1 MLDLTRLKMFLD
13 AAETLSFSEAAQRQH
28 LSQPTISHH
37 IKKLEQD
44 LGTQLFAR
52 VGNEIEL
59 TEAGRLLVPHARRL
73 LREAV
78 GVQQMMNSM
87 EDRVVGTLR
96 IACSTTTGKY
106 VLPQYAGRFLQRH
119 SGVQIRISRCTRTNV
134 TSELLG
140 DQVDLGVV
148 SYDACGDDMD
158 CQEFFTDHIILI
170 SPASQPWT
178 ALDSLE
184 PSDFLGVPMIM
195 REPGSGT
202 RRELLTELGKHDID
216 VGDLNVFLEVGNAEA
231 IVKTVEKGYGLAFV
245 SRIAADWA
253 LDRGT
258 VVEVPVRGFDLRRR
272 VYMIRK
278 KLHPANRAMEA
289 FWAFVHDPS
298 NEDLLRSAEL

>member
-1 MLDLTRLKMFLD
+1 MLDLSRLRMFLD

-44 LGTQLFAR
+44 LGTPLFHR
-52 VGNEIEL
+52 TGTEIEL

-73 LREAV
+73 LREAM
-78 GVQQMMNSM
+78 GVQQMMNSL

-106 VLPQYAGRFLQRH
+106 ILPQFAGRFLQRH
-119 SGVQIRISRCTRTNV
+119 PGVRINISRCTRTNIV
-134 TSELLG
+134 SELL
-140 DQVDLGVV
+140 DEHADLGVV
-148 SYDACGDDMD
+148 SYDACSDDMD

-170 SPASQPWT
+170 SPSEQHWT
-178 ALDSLE
+178 SMDSLD
-184 PSDFLGVPMIM
+184 PSDLLNVPVIL

-216 VGDLNVFLEVGNAEA
+216 IGDLNVFLEVGNAEA
-231 IVKTVEKGYGLAFV
+231 IVKTVEKGFGLAFV
-245 SRIAADWA
+245 SRIAGEWA
-253 LDRGT
+253 LERGS
-258 VVEVPVRGFDLRRR
+258 VVEVPVRGFDLHRRI
-272 VYMIRK
+272 YMIRK
-278 KLHPANRAMEA
+278 KIHPANRAMEA

-298 NEDLLRSAEL
+298 NQDLLKVAER

>member
-1 MLDLTRLKMFLD
+1 MFLD

-44 LGTQLFAR
+44 LGTQLFDR
-52 VGNEIEL
+52 SGTEIEL

-73 LREAV
+73 LREAM

-87 EDRVVGTLR
+87 EDRVIGTLR

-106 VLPQYAGRFLQRH
+106 ILPQYAGRFLQRH
-119 SGVQIRISRCTRTNV
+119 PGVRINIARCTRTNIV
-134 TSELLG
+134 SELL
-140 DQVDLGVV
+140 DEHADLGVV
-148 SYDACGDDMD
+148 SYDACSDGMD

-170 SPASQPWT
+170 SPPEQHWT
-178 ALDSLE
+178 ALDALD
-184 PSDFLGVPMIM
+184 PSDLLGVPVIM

-216 VGDLNVFLEVGNAEA
+216 IGDLNIFLEVGNAEA
-231 IVKTVEKGYGLAFV
+231 IVKTVEKGFGLAFV
-245 SRIAADWA
+245 SRIAAEWA
-253 LDRGT
+253 LERGS
-258 VVEVPVRGFDLRRR
+258 VIEVPVRGFDLHRRI
-272 VYMIRK
+272 YMIRK
-278 KLHPANRAMEA
+278 KIHPANRAMEA

-298 NEDLLRSAEL
+298 NQDLLKVAEQ